1 MQKKKTRFEQVPI
14 KVAEQALRLRT
25 GGPQTVAHGNL
36 TLRNRPPTRVARR
49 RFQRRYLWELGHRRI
64 N

>member
-1 MQKKKTRFEQVPI
+1 MQKTKTRFEQVPI

-25 GGPQTVAHGNL
+25 DGPQTVSHGNL
-36 TLRNRPPTRVARR
+36 ALRNRPTTRVARR
-49 RFQRRYLWELGHRRI
+49 RFRRRYILGPGRRRI